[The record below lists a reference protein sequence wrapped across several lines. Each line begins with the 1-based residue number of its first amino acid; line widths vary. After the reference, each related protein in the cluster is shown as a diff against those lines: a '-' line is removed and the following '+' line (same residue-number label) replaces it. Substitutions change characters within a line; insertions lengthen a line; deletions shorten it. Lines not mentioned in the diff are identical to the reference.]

1 MRGMAPDHDSRPLSP
16 APSATAFVGPADDG
30 PVGTP
35 VEVASLEDYRATF
48 WPAGSAPSTL
58 DHAVGLFFAN
68 GGTDA
73 VVVRS
78 AGPTPDQLVPVD
90 GAGGLRAVPGPFSV
104 LVLAGVTTDHPLA
117 VARALD
123 RCEQERAV
131 LLLDL
136 PAGADADSALLGTA
150 RVGGL
155 RSRATAYLPWVG
167 VATDDG
173 LVQVPPSGAVA
184 GLLSRA
190 AASEGVWSV
199 PTGPD
204 AELAGV
210 AGPTAAVDDAVA
222 ERLAAGGVNVL
233 RAVPGRPPRPW
244 GARTLAAR
252 DSAEPA
258 ERYLAVRRLTDH
270 VLASLEDGMAFVSGR
285 RADPGLGDL
294 VRRRAEDFLD
304 DLWRRGALAG
314 DRPQDAYFARCDRT
328 TTTAADLAAGRIVLL
343 VGLAALRP
351 GEFEVHRLD
360 LDTVAAEGPPVL
372 PANAAVAAATRLAT
386 ERLTV
391 VRRVDLRPLVTADPE
406 ATEQLLAREFAAAAS
421 GRTVLLLQDAD
432 GVLAADARDGVRT
445 ARRPGQVRRLLERLS
460 RDTGVP
466 YLLGARR
473 EEANGGRSQPTGTGA
488 PGSRPGTD
496 SRARSSPSAGR
507 A

>member
-1 MRGMAPDHDSRPLSP
+1 MRGMAPDHDPLPVQP
-16 APSATAFVGPADDG
+16 APSTTAFVGPAADG
-30 PVGTP
+30 PVGVP
-35 VEVASLEDYRATF
+35 VPVAGLADYRATF
-48 WPAGSAPSTL
+48 WPDGSPPSAL

-68 GGTDA
+68 GGSDA

-78 AGPTPDQLVPVD
+78 AGATPDQLVPVD

-104 LVLAGVTTDHPLA
+104 LVLPGVTTDHPLA

-123 RCEQERAV
+123 RCEEERAV

-136 PAGADADSALLGTA
+136 PAGADARSALLGTD
-150 RVGGL
+150 RVSGL

-167 VATDDG
+167 VGTGED
-173 LVQVPPSGAVA
+173 LVQVPASGAVA

-190 AASEGVWSV
+190 AAAEGVWSV
-199 PTGPD
+199 PTGAD

-210 AGPTAAVDDAVA
+210 AGPTAAVGDAEA

-244 GARTLAAR
+244 GVRTLAAR
-252 DSAEPA
+252 DSVEPA
-258 ERYLAVRRLTDH
+258 ERYLPVRRLTDH
-270 VLASLEDGMAFVSGR
+270 VLASLEDGLAFVAGR

-314 DRPQDAYFARCDRT
+314 DRPQDAYFVRCDRT
-328 TTTAADLAAGRIVLL
+328 TTTAQDHAAGRMVLL

-360 LDTVAAEGPPVL
+360 LDTVAAVGPPVL
-372 PANAAVAAATRLAT
+372 PAGAALAAATRLAT

-391 VRRVDLRPLVTADPE
+391 VRRVDLRPLVAADPDVT
-406 ATEQLLAREFAAAAS
+406 ARRLASEFAAAAS

-432 GVLAADARDGVRT
+432 GVLGGTAAGEEARVP
-445 ARRPGQVRRLLERLS
+445 RRPAQVRRLLEQLS

-466 YLLGARR
+466 YLLGAR
-473 EEANGGRSQPTGTGA
+473 
-488 PGSRPGTD
+488 
-496 SRARSSPSAGR
+496 ARTRG
-507 A
+507 